1 MATAF
6 VGRLQAYGQ
15 ALDADDQNALAD
27 ALRRN
32 LYRDRDMGGIEH
44 ALSKAV
50 MATAKQLDKQSDIS
64 LMQGQIDIGLT
75 LKA

>member
-1 MATAF
+1 
-6 VGRLQAYGQ
+6 VRAYSQ
-15 ALDADDQNALAD
+15 ALDADDQDALAA

-32 LYRDRDMGGIEH
+32 LYRDRDMDGIEQ

-50 MATAKQLDKQSDIS
+50 MATAKQLDKQPDKS
-64 LMQGQIDIGLT
+64 LMQGQIGIALT

>member
-1 MATAF
+1 
-6 VGRLQAYGQ
+6 
-15 ALDADDQNALAD
+15 
-27 ALRRN
+27 
-32 LYRDRDMGGIEH
+32 MGGIEH

-64 LMQGQIDIGLT
+64 LMQGQIGIGLT